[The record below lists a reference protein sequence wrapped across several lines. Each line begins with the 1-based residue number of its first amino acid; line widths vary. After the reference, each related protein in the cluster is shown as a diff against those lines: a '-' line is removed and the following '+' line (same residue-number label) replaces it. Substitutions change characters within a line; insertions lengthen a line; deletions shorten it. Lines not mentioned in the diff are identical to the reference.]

1 VAVTKGVTRLHAAAA
16 AWASKIAVESLLTMF
31 VALSV
36 YIYIYINIYIYIYI
50 HTHIHAFVHGA
61 VKTIA
66 DAVIANATIDV
77 TANIKEG
84 ERRHWS
90 RMIDFM
96 RDEQVRPRFDE
107 LAPEQF

>member
-1 VAVTKGVTRLHAAAA
+1 
-16 AWASKIAVESLLTMF
+16 MF

-36 YIYIYINIYIYIYI
+36 YIYIHI
-50 HTHIHAFVHGA
+50 HTFVHGV
-61 VKTIA
+61 VKTMA

-84 ERRHWS
+84 KRRHWS

>member
-1 VAVTKGVTRLHAAAA
+1 MAVTKGVTRLHAAAA

-36 YIYIYINIYIYIYI
+36 YLYTYI
-50 HTHIHAFVHGA
+50 HIHTFVHGA

>member
-1 VAVTKGVTRLHAAAA
+1 
-16 AWASKIAVESLLTMF
+16 M
-31 VALSV
+31 
-36 YIYIYINIYIYIYI
+36 
-50 HTHIHAFVHGA
+50 
-61 VKTIA
+61 A

-84 ERRHWS
+84 KRRHWS
-90 RMIDFM
+90 RMIDFT